1 MPVALSKLFV
11 PTLLTNAL
19 ATIYTV
25 AGPSTTIVEN
35 LVVRVTN
42 TSASAETV
50 TGNAV
55 PSGGSASDTNEICNV
70 SVPANDYLLITIP
83 VLSYG
88 DFVQFK
94 QANSGTI
101 CNIQHE
107 SGLPKY
113 P

>member
-1 MPVALSKLFV
+1 MPIALSKLFV
-11 PTLLTNAL
+11 PTLLTSSL
-19 ATIYTV
+19 ATTYTV
-25 AGPSTTIVEN
+25 AGTSTTIIEN

-42 TSASAETV
+42 TTGTAETV

-83 VLSYG
+83 VLAFG
-88 DFVQFK
+88 DFIQFK
-94 QANSGTI
+94 QTNAGTI